1 MTSKR
6 GRKASSGSPSAAA
19 KKTAKAEAHQKA
31 AAARRAGKA
40 EAHLK
45 KARDS
50 VAALLDDK
58 RLPDDAKARLG
69 EDYRQ
74 LQRLLDKLEQGHV
87 HVAAYGRVSV
97 GKSALL
103 NALAGK
109 EIFATSVLHGKTRH
123 SEHTLWQTLD
133 SGGIYLIDTPGIDE
147 IGGKSRADLAA
158 HVARQADA
166 VLFVVDSDM
175 TRDEYQAL
183 LQLHEKTQ
191 PLILVL
197 NKADR
202 LNEADRDTLLAHLTR
217 RVAGII
223 PAQRIVAAS
232 ARPDTYIQITTD
244 AEGREHEETIQPAAD
259 VEALKTVLWKLLEA
273 DGKSYAALNAS
284 VFAGKLSERVGQEIV
299 AARQHLAENI
309 IRHYALIKAVGVAI
323 NPIPAVDLL
332 ALAADATMIVHLSR
346 TYGIDITRH
355 QAGELVRTIALQTGY
370 LMGTVYGIQA
380 LSSLLKGLTA
390 GLSTVLTAGAQGG
403 VAYYGSYVIGKAAER
418 YFAQGAS
425 WGAGGAKPVIEEILR
440 DLDKDTL
447 IQEAKTSIAQYLGKK
462 S

>member
-1 MTSKR
+1 M
-6 GRKASSGSPSAAA
+6 
-19 KKTAKAEAHQKA
+19 
-31 AAARRAGKA
+31 
-40 EAHLK
+40 
-45 KARDS
+45 
-50 VAALLDDK
+50 
-58 RLPDDAKARLG
+58 
-69 EDYRQ
+69 
-74 LQRLLDKLEQGHV
+74 QRLLDKLEQGHV
-87 HVAAYGRVSV
+87 YVAAYGRVSV

-123 SEHTLWQTLD
+123 SEHTLWQTID

-147 IGGKSRADLAA
+147 VGGQSRAELAA

-183 LQLHEKTQ
+183 IQLHEKTQ
-191 PLILVL
+191 PLILVH

-202 LNEADRDTLLAHLTR
+202 LTAADRDKLLAHHQR
-217 RVAGII
+217 CVAGII
-223 PAQRIVAAS
+223 PPERIVAAS
-232 ARPDTYIQITTD
+232 ARPDNSLQITTGAD
-244 AEGREHEETIQPAAD
+244 GREHEQTIQPEPD
-259 VEALKTVLWKLLEA
+259 VDALKAVLWQLLEA

-309 IRHYALIKAVGVAI
+309 IRHYALIKAVGVAV

-355 QAGELVRTIALQTGY
+355 QAGELVRTIAVQTGY

-380 LSSLLKGLTA
+380 LSSVLKGLTG

-418 YFAQGAS
+418 YFTQGAS

-440 DLDKDTL
+440 DLDKDKL
-447 IQEAKTSIAQYLGKK
+447 IQEAKSSIAQYLGKK
-462 S
+462 

>member
-123 SEHTLWQTLD
+123 S
-133 SGGIYLIDTPGIDE
+133 DE
-147 IGGKSRADLAA
+147 IGGKSRAELAA

-232 ARPDTYIQITTD
+232 ARPDTYIQIATD

>member
-1 MTSKR
+1 
-6 GRKASSGSPSAAA
+6 
-19 KKTAKAEAHQKA
+19 
-31 AAARRAGKA
+31 
-40 EAHLK
+40 
-45 KARDS
+45 
-50 VAALLDDK
+50 
-58 RLPDDAKARLG
+58 
-69 EDYRQ
+69 
-74 LQRLLDKLEQGHV
+74 
-87 HVAAYGRVSV
+87 
-97 GKSALL
+97 
-103 NALAGK
+103 
-109 EIFATSVLHGKTRH
+109 
-123 SEHTLWQTLD
+123 
-133 SGGIYLIDTPGIDE
+133 
-147 IGGKSRADLAA
+147 
-158 HVARQADA
+158 
-166 VLFVVDSDM
+166 M

-259 VEALKTVLWKLLEA
+259 VDALKTVLWKLLEA

-370 LMGTVYGIQA
+370 GIQA